1 MTEYLDKAQKKALL
15 HRAKQEPLAHA
26 PGAEVQWKFEVQCKA
41 KAQEG
46 GNKKKIRQRTTSTS
60 ASIGP
65 Y

>member
-1 MTEYLDKAQKKALL
+1 MQCISLWKAGVFNQNYLVLGQSTEKALL

-46 GNKKKIRQRTTSTS
+46 GNKKK
-60 ASIGP
+60 
-65 Y
+65 